1 MKLNKTKKGLTL
13 LELIITMTILFITL
27 ALVSPLLNYNLKS
40 LYTTE
45 NKNDLQREAN
55 ESLEDFTKKAME
67 TINISLV
74 HDNLGNDVLKNTIS
88 DEDGISINEIEFS
101 TGALDSSPEDYINY
115 NFKLNNDGKLIYTKK
130 ILRKKESQNDNSELK
145 VIQESSKEIASDI
158 KSIKV
163 KPYNGSTFEK
173 CDGIKIQFEF
183 LKHLTDSYIV
193 KSEVKFRNK

>member
-55 ESLEDFTKKAME
+55 ESLEYFTKKAME
-67 TINISLV
+67 TINISLI
-74 HDNLGNDVLKNTIS
+74 HDNSEKDVLKDTVSN
-88 DEDGISINEIEFS
+88 EDGIGISEIEFS
-101 TGALDSSPEDYINY
+101 TGALDSSTEDYINY

-130 ILRKKESQNDNSELK
+130 ILRKKEPQNDNSELK

-163 KPYNGSTFEK
+163 KPSNGSTFEK

>member
-1 MKLNKTKKGLTL
+1 MKSNKTKKGLTL
-13 LELIITMTILFITL
+13 LELLITMTILFITL

-55 ESLEDFTKKAME
+55 KSLEYFTKKAME
-67 TINISLV
+67 TINISLI
-74 HDNLGNDVLKNTIS
+74 HDNSEKDVLKDTVSN
-88 DEDGISINEIEFS
+88 EDGIGISEIEFS

-115 NFKLNNDGKLIYTKK
+115 NFKLNNDGKLVYTKK
-130 ILRKKESQNDNSELK
+130 ILRKKEPQNDNSELK
-145 VIQESSKEIASDI
+145 VIQQSSKEIASDI

-183 LKHLTDSYIV
+183 LKHLTDSYIL
-193 KSEVKFRNK
+193 KSKVKFRNK